1 MCPSLAAWALIAA
14 CHLGW
19 AVPTDSTPMPEAK
32 SMYSLPS
39 RSYRVA
45 PVSYTHLQTA
55 VFSVPGSSRPLIMLS
70 APALFPGYAQLAPF
84 FFKILAIYSNFLL
97 TNSAAQIT
105 IVTKL

>member
-39 RSYRVA
+39 RVVQGGPLSVVDGKGVA
-45 PVSYTHLQTA
+45 AIGLDNILLVQ
-55 VFSVPGSSRPLIMLS
+55 
-70 APALFPGYAQLAPF
+70 LFQ
-84 FFKILAIYSNFLL
+84 FFKG
-97 TNSAAQIT
+97 QW
-105 IVTKL
+105 